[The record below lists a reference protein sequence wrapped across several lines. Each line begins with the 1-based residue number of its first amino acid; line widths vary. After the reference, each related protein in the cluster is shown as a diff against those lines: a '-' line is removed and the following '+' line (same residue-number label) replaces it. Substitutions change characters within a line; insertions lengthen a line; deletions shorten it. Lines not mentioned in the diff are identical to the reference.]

1 MASVAEEKLL
11 TAGRV
16 ECRCRLCGGTF
27 VRWRADT
34 LRGRMKYCSAEC
46 RSTASRK
53 YEPVEFGGDR
63 FSYNKRYNHY
73 YSHRT
78 RRLLNR
84 AVWESHYG
92 EVPEGYEVW
101 TKDGDA
107 LNYSLE
113 NLILKVKNERAHERP
128 PLPAH
133 LPVLPRGAKTHYRRR
148 RRKDEHAA

>member
-1 MASVAEEKLL
+1 
-11 TAGRV
+11 
-16 ECRCRLCGGTF
+16 
-27 VRWRADT
+27 
-34 LRGRMKYCSAEC
+34 MKYCSPQC
-46 RSTASRK
+46 RSRAFQK
-53 YEPVEFGGDR
+53 YEPVEFAGER
-63 FSYNKRYNHY
+63 FRYKARDNHY
-73 YSHRT
+73 QSRRT
-78 RRLLNR
+78 GRMLNR
-84 AVWESHYG
+84 VVWESAYG
-92 EVPEGYEVW
+92 EVPQGYEVW